1 MLENISQYRKE
12 GKRAADNLKD
22 PLRRKCFGRHV
33 KARPA
38 AAAQG
43 ARVSVFQLERVEM
56 SELAHRSIGFHHFTS
71 PGPETDFHD
80 DSEFRIFA
88 EIR

>member
-1 MLENISQYRKE
+1 MLRWLPALAWCCCLLPDE
-12 GKRAADNLKD
+12 GPMCGRLLQVRGRAALLAAGLTSNAECTRALED
-22 PLRRKCFGRHV
+22 
-33 KARPA
+33 ARPA
-38 AAAQG
+38 LCILDG
-43 ARVSVFQLERVEM
+43 
-56 SELAHRSIGFHHFTS
+56 TNS

>member
-1 MLENISQYRKE
+1 MAIALAESAFLTVISLVLVTGTCLY
-12 GKRAADNLKD
+12 L
-22 PLRRKCFGRHV
+22 PFG
-33 KARPA
+33 P
-38 AAAQG
+38 
-43 ARVSVFQLERVEM
+43 
-56 SELAHRSIGFHHFTS
+56 HHTVVDVVYPPGYSYSYYS